1 MTYNKKKIG
10 NRIYKNRDKLG
21 LTLEQLAELSGVS
34 RQSISNYESG
44 KTIPTEAIRRKL
56 CKAFNCDM
64 GYLMCEYDT
73 KTRKHAD
80 IAEETGLSDKA
91 ILGLKAMYKPT
102 LKGGDNRPLDTVNFL
117 LENFVTGDSEK
128 LLTAIYDCFQ
138 LDYQIPVFF
147 NGDGFKPPA
156 HSNRLERS
164 INYTTSG
171 SPKLHLSK
179 KEDTND
185 AIPVQIDKAFLET
198 VLMNRIKD
206 VISILRK
213 EFCCQ
218 QPIDAPRKG
227 SSSL

>member
-1 MTYNKKKIG
+1 MTYNEKKIG

-91 ILGLKAMYKPT
+91 ILGLKAMYKHT
-102 LKGGDNRPLDTVNFL
+102 LKGGDNRPLNTVNFL

-128 LLTAIYDCFQ
+128 LLTALYDCFQ

-147 NGDGFKPPA
+147 SGDSFKPPA
-156 HSNRLERS
+156 HSNRLEQS
-164 INYTTSG
+164 INYTTSD

-179 KEDTND
+179 KNNIND
-185 AIPVQIDKAFLET
+185 AIPVQIDTAFLET

-206 VISILRK
+206 VISELRK
-213 EFCCQ
+213 DFV
-218 QPIDAPRKG
+218 ANN
-227 SSSL
+227 S